1 MNSIVGA
8 VPIHLATAGDLIIEL
23 VYNDRLGLSNEIR
36 SEYIRSY
43 AEVDRRPIRLNRPFI
58 RPLRPLSSISALRR
72 TRSGQCNT
80 GRQ

>member
-8 VPIHLATAGDLIIEL
+8 VPINLATAGDLIIEL

-43 AEVDRRPIRLNRPFI
+43 AEVDRRPIPLNRPFI